1 MANTSKHMT
10 SIINFAVASSKCNT
24 FSVSTSSDNFDA
36 TILKQRL
43 VI

>member
-1 MANTSKHMT
+1 MANSSKHIV

-24 FSVSTSSDNFDA
+24 TIVSTSKDNFDDKV
-36 TILKQRL
+36 LKQRL